1 MGTKYDIYTT
11 MPQEEIE
18 EIDKLARKFSK
29 VEAYIY
35 VGALYVCIISSVD
48 NIVNLQGYI
57 HAFIYTCTK
66 YIPGTHVTT
75 HIHTFHIRQ

>member
-35 VGALYVCIISSVD
+35 VGALYVCICIISSVD
-48 NIVNLQGYI
+48 NIVNLQRYI
-57 HAFIYTCTK
+57 HTYIYLYMYK
-66 YIPGTHVTT
+66 NIFQEPM
-75 HIHTFHIRQ
+75 

>member
-35 VGALYVCIISSVD
+35 VGALYVCICIISSVD
-48 NIVNLQGYI
+48 NIVSLQRYI
-57 HAFIYTCTK
+57 HTYIYLYMYK
-66 YIPGTHVTT
+66 NIFQEPM
-75 HIHTFHIRQ
+75 